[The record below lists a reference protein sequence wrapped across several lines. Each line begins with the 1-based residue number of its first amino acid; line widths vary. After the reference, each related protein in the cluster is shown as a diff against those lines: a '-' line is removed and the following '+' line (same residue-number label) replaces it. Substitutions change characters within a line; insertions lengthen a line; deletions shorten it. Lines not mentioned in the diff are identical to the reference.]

1 MEEFGQKLR
10 EVRTA
15 KGYTQQALA
24 EKLYV
29 TRQTVSRWESGKRYP
44 DLETLKKISAELE
57 VSVDE
62 LLSMEPH
69 PDEQKEMTAE
79 EEKTPVVFGKSKEKN
94 VKNRVMAV
102 LYIII
107 IAGLVIYLLGSFKEN
122 GIFNSIFFTKYVEIL
137 GELVLFILGSIAF
150 WKEKDNPEKSGM
162 VVAGYFVL
170 EAVGNICYIWSIR
183 EFVFGIFDGSCP
195 NPEAYIYIL
204 LDCLIKISVYFIGAV
219 GAGIYFYRKRG
230 RILGGIFIY
239 GVSVYVIYSNIKS
252 IFSTIHVI
260 QENSQSMAGGALRLN
275 VLYFVICAFVV
286 MVFCCQILLQNTIFG
301 ERKEDHFG
309 N

>member
-15 KGYTQQALA
+15 KGYTQQTLA

-29 TRQTVSRWESGKRYP
+29 TRQTVSRWESGNRYP
-44 DLETLKKISAELE
+44 DLETLKKISVELE

-62 LLSMEPH
+62 LLSIEPH

-79 EEKTPVVFGKSKEKN
+79 EEKTTDVFEKSKEKN
-94 VKNRVMAV
+94 VKNRVMAG

-150 WKEKDNPEKSGM
+150 WKEKDNPEKSGI

-170 EAVGNICYIWSIR
+170 EVVGNICYMWSIR
-183 EFVFGIFDGSCP
+183 EFIFGIFDGSCP

-230 RILGGIFIY
+230 RIFGGILIY
-239 GVSVYVIYSNIKS
+239 GVSAYVIYSNIKS

-260 QENSQSMAGGALRLN
+260 QENSQSMADGALRLN

-301 ERKEDHFG
+301 ERKEDPFG

>member
-29 TRQTVSRWESGKRYP
+29 TRQTVSRWESGNRYP

-62 LLSMEPH
+62 LLSAESDL
-69 PDEQKEMTAE
+69 DEVETTME
-79 EEKTPVVFGKSKEKN
+79 EEKTPVVFEKSKERN
-94 VKNRVMAV
+94 IKNRVMAV
-102 LYIII
+102 LYMII
-107 IAGLVIYLLGSFKEN
+107 IAGLAIYLLGSFKEN

-137 GELVLFILGSIAF
+137 GELGLFILGLTAF
-150 WKEKDNPEKSGM
+150 WKEKDNPEKSGI

-170 EAVGNICYIWSIR
+170 EAVGNICYMWSIR
-183 EFVFGIFDGSCP
+183 EFIFDIFDGSCP

-204 LDCLIKISVYFIGAV
+204 IDCLIKISVYFIGAV
-219 GAGIYFYRKRG
+219 GAGLYFYRKRG

-239 GVSVYVIYSNIKS
+239 GVSAYVIYSNLKS
-252 IFSTIHVI
+252 IFSMIHVI
-260 QENSQSMAGGALRLN
+260 QENSQSIVDGALRLN

-286 MVFCCQILLQNTIFG
+286 MVFCCQILLQNKIFG
-301 ERKEDHFG
+301 ERKADYLG
-309 N
+309 D

>member
-10 EVRTA
+10 EIRTT

-29 TRQTVSRWESGKRYP
+29 TRQTVSRWESGNRYP

-62 LLSMEPH
+62 LLSTESDI
-69 PDEQKEMTAE
+69 DEAKTTAE
-79 EEKTPVVFGKSKEKN
+79 EGETPVVFEKSKEKN

-102 LYIII
+102 LYMII
-107 IAGLVIYLLGSFKEN
+107 IAGLAIYLLGSFKEN

-137 GELVLFILGSIAF
+137 GELGLFILGLIAF
-150 WKEKDNPEKSGM
+150 WKEKDNPEKSGI

-170 EAVGNICYIWSIR
+170 EVVGNICYMWSIR
-183 EFVFGIFDGSCP
+183 EFIFGIFDGSCP

-204 LDCLIKISVYFIGAV
+204 IDCLIKISVYFIGAV
-219 GAGIYFYRKRG
+219 GAGLYFYRKRG
-230 RILGGIFIY
+230 SIFGGIFIY
-239 GVSVYVIYSNIKS
+239 GVSAYVIYSNIKS

-260 QENSQSMAGGALRLN
+260 QENSQSMADGALRLN

-286 MVFCCQILLQNTIFG
+286 MVFCCQILLQKLPRVDNKSETFPS
-301 ERKEDHFG
+301 
-309 N
+309 

>member
-29 TRQTVSRWESGKRYP
+29 TRQTVSRWESGNRYP

-62 LLSMEPH
+62 LLSTESEL
-69 PDEQKEMTAE
+69 DEVETTTE
-79 EEKTPVVFGKSKEKN
+79 EEKTPVVFEKSKERN
-94 VKNRVMAV
+94 IKNRVMTV
-102 LYIII
+102 LYMIVII
-107 IAGLVIYLLGSFKEN
+107 GLTIYLLGSFKEN
-122 GIFNSIFFTKYVEIL
+122 GIFNSIFLTKYVEIL
-137 GELVLFILGSIAF
+137 GELGLFILGLTVF
-150 WKEKDNPEKSGM
+150 WKEKDNPEKSGI

-170 EAVGNICYIWSIR
+170 EMVGNICYMWSIR
-183 EFVFGIFDGSCP
+183 EFIFGIFDGSCP

-204 LDCLIKISVYFIGAV
+204 IDCLIKISVYFIGAV
-219 GAGIYFYRKRG
+219 GAGLYFYRKRG
-230 RILGGIFIY
+230 RILGGILIY
-239 GVSVYVIYSNIKS
+239 VVSAYVIYLNLRS

-301 ERKEDHFG
+301 ERKEDPFG

>member
-29 TRQTVSRWESGKRYP
+29 TRQTVSRWESGNRYP
-44 DLETLKKISAELE
+44 DLETLKKISVELE

-62 LLSMEPH
+62 LLSTESDL
-69 PDEQKEMTAE
+69 DEAETAAE
-79 EEKTPVVFGKSKEKN
+79 EEKIPVVFEKSKERN
-94 VKNRVMAV
+94 IKNRVMTV
-102 LYIII
+102 LYMIVII
-107 IAGLVIYLLGSFKEN
+107 GLTIYLLGSFKEN
-122 GIFNSIFFTKYVEIL
+122 GIFNSIFLTKYVEIL
-137 GELVLFILGSIAF
+137 GELGLFILGLIAF
-150 WKEKDNPEKSGM
+150 WKEKDNPEKSGI

-170 EAVGNICYIWSIR
+170 EVVGNICYMWSIR
-183 EFVFGIFDGSCP
+183 EFIFGIFDGSCH

-204 LDCLIKISVYFIGAV
+204 IDCLIKISVYFIGAV
-219 GAGIYFYRKRG
+219 GAGLYFYRKRG
-230 RILGGIFIY
+230 RILGGILIY
-239 GVSVYVIYSNIKS
+239 VVSAYVIYLNLKS

-260 QENSQSMAGGALRLN
+260 QENSQSMVDGALRLN

-286 MVFCCQILLQNTIFG
+286 MVFCCQILLQKTLHVDNKIETFPS
-301 ERKEDHFG
+301 
-309 N
+309 

>member
-29 TRQTVSRWESGKRYP
+29 TRQTVSRWESGNRYP

-62 LLSMEPH
+62 LLSTESEL
-69 PDEQKEMTAE
+69 DEAETAAE
-79 EEKTPVVFGKSKEKN
+79 EEKIPVVLEKSKERN
-94 VKNRVMAV
+94 IKNRVMAV
-102 LYIII
+102 LYMII
-107 IAGLVIYLLGSFKEN
+107 IAGLTIYLLGSFKEN
-122 GIFNSIFFTKYVEIL
+122 GIFNSFFFTKYVEIL
-137 GELVLFILGSIAF
+137 GELGLFILGLIAF
-150 WKEKDNPEKSGM
+150 WKEKDNPEKRGI

-170 EAVGNICYIWSIR
+170 EAVGNICYMWSIR
-183 EFVFGIFDGSCP
+183 EFIFGIFDGSCP

-204 LDCLIKISVYFIGAV
+204 IDCLIKISVYFIGTV
-219 GAGIYFYRKRG
+219 GAGLYFYRKRG
-230 RILGGIFIY
+230 RILGGILIY
-239 GVSVYVIYSNIKS
+239 GVSAYVIYSNIKS

-260 QENSQSMAGGALRLN
+260 HENSQSMADGALRLN
-275 VLYFVICAFVV
+275 VLYFVICVFVV
-286 MVFCCQILLQNTIFG
+286 MVFCCQVLLQNTIFG

>member
-29 TRQTVSRWESGKRYP
+29 TRQTVSRWESGNRYP
-44 DLETLKKISAELE
+44 DLESLKKISVELE

-62 LLSMEPH
+62 LLSTESDL
-69 PDEQKEMTAE
+69 DEAETAAE
-79 EEKTPVVFGKSKEKN
+79 EEKIPVVFEKSKERN
-94 VKNRVMAV
+94 IKNRVMAV
-102 LYIII
+102 LYMII
-107 IAGLVIYLLGSFKEN
+107 IAGLAIYLLGSFKEN

-137 GELVLFILGSIAF
+137 GELGLFILGLIAF
-150 WKEKDNPEKSGM
+150 WKEKDNPEKSGI

-170 EAVGNICYIWSIR
+170 EVVGNICYMWSIR
-183 EFVFGIFDGSCP
+183 EFIFGIFDGSCP

-204 LDCLIKISVYFIGAV
+204 IDCLIKISVYFIGTV
-219 GAGIYFYRKRG
+219 GAGLYFYRKRG
-230 RILGGIFIY
+230 SIFGGILIY
-239 GVSVYVIYSNIKS
+239 GVSAYVIYSNIKS

-260 QENSQSMAGGALRLN
+260 QENSQSMADGALRLN

-301 ERKEDHFG
+301 ERKEDPFG

>member
-29 TRQTVSRWESGKRYP
+29 TRQTVSRWESGNRYP

-62 LLSMEPH
+62 LLSTESDL
-69 PDEQKEMTAE
+69 DEAETAAE
-79 EEKTPVVFGKSKEKN
+79 EEKIPVVFEKSKERN
-94 VKNRVMAV
+94 IKNRVMTV
-102 LYIII
+102 LYMIVII
-107 IAGLVIYLLGSFKEN
+107 GLTIYLLGSFKEN
-122 GIFNSIFFTKYVEIL
+122 GIFNSIFLTKYVEIL
-137 GELVLFILGSIAF
+137 GELGLFILGLIAF
-150 WKEKDNPEKSGM
+150 WKEKDNPEKSGI

-170 EAVGNICYIWSIR
+170 EVVGNICYMWSIR
-183 EFVFGIFDGSCP
+183 EFIFGIFDGSCP

-204 LDCLIKISVYFIGAV
+204 IDCLIKISVYFIGAV
-219 GAGIYFYRKRG
+219 GAGLYFYRKRG
-230 RILGGIFIY
+230 RILGGILIY
-239 GVSVYVIYSNIKS
+239 VVSAYVIYLNLRS

-260 QENSQSMAGGALRLN
+260 QENSQSMADGALRLN

-286 MVFCCQILLQNTIFG
+286 MVFCCQILLQKLPRVDNKSETFPS
-301 ERKEDHFG
+301 
-309 N
+309 

>member
-29 TRQTVSRWESGKRYP
+29 TRQTVSRWESGNRYP

-62 LLSMEPH
+62 LLSTESDL
-69 PDEQKEMTAE
+69 DEVETTTE
-79 EEKTPVVFGKSKEKN
+79 EEKIPVVFEKSKERN
-94 VKNRVMAV
+94 IKNRVMAV
-102 LYIII
+102 LYMII
-107 IAGLVIYLLGSFKEN
+107 IADLAIYLLGSFKEN

-137 GELVLFILGSIAF
+137 GELGLFILGLIVF
-150 WKEKDNPEKSGM
+150 WKEKDNPEKSGI

-170 EAVGNICYIWSIR
+170 EVVGNICYMWSIR
-183 EFVFGIFDGSCP
+183 EFIFGIFDGSCP

-204 LDCLIKISVYFIGAV
+204 IDCLIKISVYFIGAV
-219 GAGIYFYRKRG
+219 GAGLYFYRKRG
-230 RILGGIFIY
+230 SIFGGILIY
-239 GVSVYVIYSNIKS
+239 GVSAYVIYSNIKS

-260 QENSQSMAGGALRLN
+260 QENSQSMADGALRLN

-301 ERKEDHFG
+301 ERKEDPFG

>member
-29 TRQTVSRWESGKRYP
+29 TRQTVSRWESGNRYP
-44 DLETLKKISAELE
+44 DLETLKKISVELE

-62 LLSMEPH
+62 LLSTESEL
-69 PDEQKEMTAE
+69 DEAGTAAE
-79 EEKTPVVFGKSKEKN
+79 EEKIPVVFEKSKERN
-94 VKNRVMAV
+94 SKNRVMTV
-102 LYIII
+102 LYMIVII
-107 IAGLVIYLLGSFKEN
+107 GLTIYLLGSFKEN

-137 GELVLFILGSIAF
+137 GELGLFILGLIAF
-150 WKEKDNPEKSGM
+150 WKEKDNPEKSGI

-170 EAVGNICYIWSIR
+170 EVVGNICYMWSIR
-183 EFVFGIFDGSCP
+183 EFIFGIFDGSCP

-204 LDCLIKISVYFIGAV
+204 IDCLIKISVYFIGAV
-219 GAGIYFYRKRG
+219 GAGLYFYRKRG
-230 RILGGIFIY
+230 SIFGGILIY
-239 GVSVYVIYSNIKS
+239 GVSAYVIYSNIKS

-260 QENSQSMAGGALRLN
+260 QENSQSMADGALRLS

-301 ERKEDHFG
+301 ERKEDPFG

>member
-29 TRQTVSRWESGKRYP
+29 TRQTVSRWESGNRYP

-62 LLSMEPH
+62 LLSTESDI
-69 PDEQKEMTAE
+69 DEAKTTAE
-79 EEKTPVVFGKSKEKN
+79 EGETLVVFEKSKEKN

-102 LYIII
+102 LYMII
-107 IAGLVIYLLGSFKEN
+107 IAGLAIYLLGSFKEN

-137 GELVLFILGSIAF
+137 GELGLFILGLIAF
-150 WKEKDNPEKSGM
+150 WKEKDNPEKSGI

-170 EAVGNICYIWSIR
+170 EVVGNICYMWSIR
-183 EFVFGIFDGSCP
+183 EFIFGIFDGSCP

-204 LDCLIKISVYFIGAV
+204 IDCLIKISVYFIGAV
-219 GAGIYFYRKRG
+219 GAGLYFYRKRG

-239 GVSVYVIYSNIKS
+239 GVSAYVIYSNIKS

-260 QENSQSMAGGALRLN
+260 QENSQSMADGALRLN

-286 MVFCCQILLQNTIFG
+286 MVFCCQILLQKLPRVDNKSETFPS
-301 ERKEDHFG
+301 
-309 N
+309 

>member
-29 TRQTVSRWESGKRYP
+29 TRQTVSRWESGNRYP
-44 DLETLKKISAELE
+44 DLETLKKISAERE
-57 VSVDE
+57 ESVDE
-62 LLSMEPH
+62 LLSTESEL
-69 PDEQKEMTAE
+69 DEVETTTE
-79 EEKTPVVFGKSKEKN
+79 EEKTPVVFEKSKERN
-94 VKNRVMAV
+94 IKNRVMAV
-102 LYIII
+102 LYMII
-107 IAGLVIYLLGSFKEN
+107 IAGLAIYLLGSFKEN

-137 GELVLFILGSIAF
+137 GELGLFILGLIVF
-150 WKEKDNPEKSGM
+150 WKEKDNPEKSGI

-170 EAVGNICYIWSIR
+170 EVVGNICYMWSIR
-183 EFVFGIFDGSCP
+183 EFIFGIFDGSCP

-204 LDCLIKISVYFIGAV
+204 IDCLIKISVYFIGAV
-219 GAGIYFYRKRG
+219 GAGLYFYRKRG
-230 RILGGIFIY
+230 SIFGGILIY
-239 GVSVYVIYSNIKS
+239 GVSAYVIYSNIKS

-260 QENSQSMAGGALRLN
+260 QENSQGMADGALRLN

-301 ERKEDHFG
+301 ERKEDPFG

>member
-29 TRQTVSRWESGKRYP
+29 TRQTVSRWESGNRYP

-62 LLSMEPH
+62 LLSTESEL
-69 PDEQKEMTAE
+69 DEAGTAAE
-79 EEKTPVVFGKSKEKN
+79 EEKIPVVLEKSKERN
-94 VKNRVMAV
+94 IKNRVMAV
-102 LYIII
+102 LYMII
-107 IAGLVIYLLGSFKEN
+107 IAGLAIYLLGSFKEN
-122 GIFNSIFFTKYVEIL
+122 GIFTSIFFTKYVEIL
-137 GELVLFILGSIAF
+137 GELGLFILGLIAF
-150 WKEKDNPEKSGM
+150 WKEKDNPEKSGI

-170 EAVGNICYIWSIR
+170 EVVGNICYMWSIR
-183 EFVFGIFDGSCP
+183 EFIFGIFDGSCP

-204 LDCLIKISVYFIGAV
+204 IDCLIKISVYIIGAV
-219 GAGIYFYRKRG
+219 GAGLYFYRKPG
-230 RILGGIFIY
+230 RIFGGILIY
-239 GVSVYVIYSNIKS
+239 GVSAYVIYSNIKS

-260 QENSQSMAGGALRLN
+260 QENSQSMADGALRLN

-286 MVFCCQILLQNTIFG
+286 MVFCCQILLQKLPRVDNKSETFPS
-301 ERKEDHFG
+301 
-309 N
+309 

>member
-29 TRQTVSRWESGKRYP
+29 TRQTVSRWESGNRYP

-62 LLSMEPH
+62 LLSTESDL
-69 PDEQKEMTAE
+69 DEVETITE
-79 EEKTPVVFGKSKEKN
+79 EEKTPVVFEKSKERN
-94 VKNRVMAV
+94 IKNRVMAV
-102 LYIII
+102 LYMII
-107 IAGLVIYLLGSFKEN
+107 IAGLAIYLLGSFKEN

-137 GELVLFILGSIAF
+137 GELGLFILGLTAF
-150 WKEKDNPEKSGM
+150 WKEKDNPEKSGI

-170 EAVGNICYIWSIR
+170 EVVGNICYMWSIR
-183 EFVFGIFDGSCP
+183 EFIFDIFDGSCP

-204 LDCLIKISVYFIGAV
+204 IGCLIKISVYFIGTV
-219 GAGIYFYRKRG
+219 GAGLYFYRKRG
-230 RILGGIFIY
+230 RILGGILIY
-239 GVSVYVIYSNIKS
+239 GVSAYVIYSNLKS

-260 QENSQSMAGGALRLN
+260 QENSQSMVDGALRLN

-286 MVFCCQILLQNTIFG
+286 MVFCCQILLQKPSHVDNKIETFPS
-301 ERKEDHFG
+301 
-309 N
+309 

>member
-15 KGYTQQALA
+15 KGYTQQVLA

-29 TRQTVSRWESGKRYP
+29 TRQTVSRWESGNRYP
-44 DLETLKKISAELE
+44 DLETLKKISVELE

-62 LLSMEPH
+62 LLSTESDL
-69 PDEQKEMTAE
+69 DEAETAAE
-79 EEKTPVVFGKSKEKN
+79 EEKISVVFEKSKERN
-94 VKNRVMAV
+94 IKNRVMAV
-102 LYIII
+102 LYMII

-137 GELVLFILGSIAF
+137 GELGLFILGLIAF
-150 WKEKDNPEKSGM
+150 WKEKDNPEKSGI

-170 EAVGNICYIWSIR
+170 EVVGNICYMWSIR
-183 EFVFGIFDGSCP
+183 EFIFGIFDGSCP

-204 LDCLIKISVYFIGAV
+204 IDCLIKISVYFIGAV
-219 GAGIYFYRKRG
+219 GAGLYFYRKRG
-230 RILGGIFIY
+230 SIFGGILIY
-239 GVSVYVIYSNIKS
+239 GVSAYVIYSNIKS

-260 QENSQSMAGGALRLN
+260 QENSQSMADGALRLN

-301 ERKEDHFG
+301 ERKEDPFG

>member
-29 TRQTVSRWESGKRYP
+29 TRQTVSRWESGNRYP

-62 LLSMEPH
+62 LLSTESEL
-69 PDEQKEMTAE
+69 DEVETTTE
-79 EEKTPVVFGKSKEKN
+79 EEKTPVVFEKSKERN
-94 VKNRVMAV
+94 IKNRVMAV
-102 LYIII
+102 LYMII
-107 IAGLVIYLLGSFKEN
+107 IAGLAIYLLGSFKEN

-137 GELVLFILGSIAF
+137 GELGLFILGLIVF
-150 WKEKDNPEKSGM
+150 WKEKDNPEKSGI

-170 EAVGNICYIWSIR
+170 EVVGNICYMWSIR
-183 EFVFGIFDGSCP
+183 EFIFGIFDGSCP

-204 LDCLIKISVYFIGAV
+204 IDCLIKISVYFIGAV
-219 GAGIYFYRKRG
+219 GAGLYFYRKRG
-230 RILGGIFIY
+230 SIFGGILIY
-239 GVSVYVIYSNIKS
+239 GVSASVIYSNIKS

-260 QENSQSMAGGALRLN
+260 QENSQGMADGALRLN
-275 VLYFVICAFVV
+275 VLYFVIFAFVV

-301 ERKEDHFG
+301 ERKEDPFG

>member
-29 TRQTVSRWESGKRYP
+29 TRQTVSRWESGNRYP

-62 LLSMEPH
+62 LLSTESEL
-69 PDEQKEMTAE
+69 DEAGTAAE
-79 EEKTPVVFGKSKEKN
+79 EEKIPVVFEKSKERN
-94 VKNRVMAV
+94 IKNRVMTV
-102 LYIII
+102 LYMIVII
-107 IAGLVIYLLGSFKEN
+107 GLTIYLLGSFKEN

-137 GELVLFILGSIAF
+137 GELGLFILGLIAF
-150 WKEKDNPEKSGM
+150 WKEKDNPEKSGI

-170 EAVGNICYIWSIR
+170 EVVGNICYMWSIR
-183 EFVFGIFDGSCP
+183 EFIFGIFDGSCP

-230 RILGGIFIY
+230 RIFGGILIY
-239 GVSVYVIYSNIKS
+239 GVSAYVIYSNIKS

-260 QENSQSMAGGALRLN
+260 QENSQSMADGALRLN

-301 ERKEDHFG
+301 ERKEDPFG

>member
-29 TRQTVSRWESGKRYP
+29 TRQTVSRWESGNRYP
-44 DLETLKKISAELE
+44 DLETLKKISVELE

-62 LLSMEPH
+62 LLSTESDL
-69 PDEQKEMTAE
+69 DEAETAAE
-79 EEKTPVVFGKSKEKN
+79 EEKIPVVFEKSKERN
-94 VKNRVMAV
+94 IKNRVMTV
-102 LYIII
+102 LYRIVII
-107 IAGLVIYLLGSFKEN
+107 GLTIYLLGSFKEN
-122 GIFNSIFFTKYVEIL
+122 GIFNSIFLTKYVEIL
-137 GELVLFILGSIAF
+137 GELGLFILGLIAF
-150 WKEKDNPEKSGM
+150 WKEKDNPEKSGI

-170 EAVGNICYIWSIR
+170 EVVGNICYMWSIR
-183 EFVFGIFDGSCP
+183 ELIFGIFDGSCP

-204 LDCLIKISVYFIGAV
+204 IDCLIKISVYFIGAV
-219 GAGIYFYRKRG
+219 GAGLYFYRKRG
-230 RILGGIFIY
+230 RILGGILIY
-239 GVSVYVIYSNIKS
+239 GVSAYVIYLNLKS

-260 QENSQSMAGGALRLN
+260 QENSQSMADGALRLN

-286 MVFCCQILLQNTIFG
+286 IVFCCQVLLQNTIFG

>member
-29 TRQTVSRWESGKRYP
+29 TRQTVSRWESGNRYP

-62 LLSMEPH
+62 LLSAESDL
-69 PDEQKEMTAE
+69 DEAGTTAE
-79 EEKTPVVFGKSKEKN
+79 EEKTPFVLEKSKERN
-94 VKNRVMAV
+94 IKNRVMTV
-102 LYIII
+102 LYMII
-107 IAGLVIYLLGSFKEN
+107 IAGLAIYLLGSFKEN

-137 GELVLFILGSIAF
+137 GELGLFILGLIAF
-150 WKEKDNPEKSGM
+150 WKEKDNPEKSGI

-170 EAVGNICYIWSIR
+170 EVVGNICYMWSIR
-183 EFVFGIFDGSCP
+183 EFIFGIFDGSCP

-204 LDCLIKISVYFIGAV
+204 IDCLIKISVYFTGAV
-219 GAGIYFYRKRG
+219 GAGLYFYRKRG
-230 RILGGIFIY
+230 SIFGGILIY
-239 GVSVYVIYSNIKS
+239 GVSAYVIYSNIKS

-260 QENSQSMAGGALRLN
+260 QENSQSMADGALRLN

-301 ERKEDHFG
+301 ERKEDPFG

>member
-29 TRQTVSRWESGKRYP
+29 TRQTVSRWESGNRYP

-62 LLSMEPH
+62 LLSTESNF
-69 PDEQKEMTAE
+69 DEVETTAE
-79 EEKTPVVFGKSKEKN
+79 EEKTPVVFEKSKEKN
-94 VKNRVMAV
+94 IINRVMAV
-102 LYIII
+102 LYMII
-107 IAGLVIYLLGSFKEN
+107 IAGLTIYLLGSFKEN
-122 GIFNSIFFTKYVEIL
+122 GILNSIFFTKYVEIL
-137 GELVLFILGSIAF
+137 GELGLFILGFTAF
-150 WKEKDNPEKSGM
+150 WKEKNNLEKSGI
-162 VVAGYFVL
+162 VVAVYFAL
-170 EAVGNICYIWSIR
+170 EAVGNICYMWSIR
-183 EFVFGIFDGSCP
+183 EFIFSIFNGSCP

-204 LDCLIKISVYFIGAV
+204 IDCLIKISVYFIGAV

-230 RILGGIFIY
+230 RIFGGILIY
-239 GVSVYVIYSNIKS
+239 GVSAYVIYLNLKS

-260 QENSQSMAGGALRLN
+260 QENSQSMADGALRLN

-286 MVFCCQILLQNTIFG
+286 MVFCCQILLQKTLHVDNKIETFPS
-301 ERKEDHFG
+301 
-309 N
+309 

>member
-29 TRQTVSRWESGKRYP
+29 TRQTVSRWESGNRYP
-44 DLETLKKISAELE
+44 DLETLKKISVELE

-62 LLSMEPH
+62 LLSTESDL
-69 PDEQKEMTAE
+69 DEAETAAE
-79 EEKTPVVFGKSKEKN
+79 EEKIPVVFEKSKERN
-94 VKNRVMAV
+94 IKNRVMTV
-102 LYIII
+102 LYMIVII
-107 IAGLVIYLLGSFKEN
+107 GLTIYLLGSFKEN
-122 GIFNSIFFTKYVEIL
+122 GIFNSIFLTKYVEIL
-137 GELVLFILGSIAF
+137 GKLGLFILGLIAF
-150 WKEKDNPEKSGM
+150 WKEKDNPEKSGI

-170 EAVGNICYIWSIR
+170 EVVGNICYMWSIR
-183 EFVFGIFDGSCP
+183 EFIFGIFDGSCP

-204 LDCLIKISVYFIGAV
+204 IDCLIKISVYFIGAV
-219 GAGIYFYRKRG
+219 GAGLYFYRKRG
-230 RILGGIFIY
+230 RILGGILIY
-239 GVSVYVIYSNIKS
+239 VVSAYVIYLNLRS

-260 QENSQSMAGGALRLN
+260 QENSQSMADGALRLN

-286 MVFCCQILLQNTIFG
+286 MVFCCQILLQKLPRVDNKIETFPS
-301 ERKEDHFG
+301 
-309 N
+309 

>member
-10 EVRTA
+10 EVRIA
-15 KGYTQQALA
+15 KGYTQQTLA

-29 TRQTVSRWESGKRYP
+29 TRQTVSRWESGNRYP
-44 DLETLKKISAELE
+44 DLETLKKISVELE

-79 EEKTPVVFGKSKEKN
+79 EEKTTDVYEKSKEKN
-94 VKNRVMAV
+94 IINRVMAV
-102 LYIII
+102 LYMII
-107 IAGLVIYLLGSFKEN
+107 IAGLTIYLLGNLKEN
-122 GIFNSIFFTKYVEIL
+122 
-137 GELVLFILGSIAF
+137 
-150 WKEKDNPEKSGM
+150 
-162 VVAGYFVL
+162 
-170 EAVGNICYIWSIR
+170 
-183 EFVFGIFDGSCP
+183 GIFDGSCP

-219 GAGIYFYRKRG
+219 GAGLYFRRKHG
-230 RILGGIFIY
+230 RIWGGILIY
-239 GVSVYVIYSNIKS
+239 GVSAYAICSNLKS

-260 QENSQSMAGGALRLN
+260 QENSQSMASGTLRLN

-286 MVFCCQILLQNTIFG
+286 TVFCCQILLQKPPHVDNKIETFPS
-301 ERKEDHFG
+301 
-309 N
+309 

>member
-29 TRQTVSRWESGKRYP
+29 TRQTVSRWESGNRYP

-62 LLSMEPH
+62 LLSMESNL
-69 PDEQKEMTAE
+69 DGVETTAE
-79 EEKTPVVFGKSKEKN
+79 EEKTPVVFEKSKERN
-94 VKNRVMAV
+94 IKNRVIAV
-102 LYIII
+102 LYMII
-107 IAGLVIYLLGSFKEN
+107 IAGLTIYLLGSFKEN

-137 GELVLFILGSIAF
+137 GELALFILGLIAF
-150 WKEKDNPEKSGM
+150 WKEKDNPKKSGI

-170 EAVGNICYIWSIR
+170 EAVGNICYMWSIR
-183 EFVFGIFDGSCP
+183 EFIFSIFDGSCP

-204 LDCLIKISVYFIGAV
+204 IDCLIKISVYFIGTV
-219 GAGIYFYRKRG
+219 GAGLYFYRKRG
-230 RILGGIFIY
+230 RILGGILIY
-239 GVSVYVIYSNIKS
+239 DVSAYVIYLNLKS

-260 QENSQSMAGGALRLN
+260 QENSQSMADGALRLN
-275 VLYFVICAFVV
+275 VLYFVICVLVV
-286 MVFCCQILLQNTIFG
+286 MVFCCQILMQKTLHVDNKNETFSS
-301 ERKEDHFG
+301 
-309 N
+309 

>member
-29 TRQTVSRWESGKRYP
+29 TRQTVSRWESGNRYP

-62 LLSMEPH
+62 LLSTESEL
-69 PDEQKEMTAE
+69 DEAGTAAE
-79 EEKTPVVFGKSKEKN
+79 EEKIPVVFEKSKERN
-94 VKNRVMAV
+94 IKNRVMTV
-102 LYIII
+102 LYMIVII
-107 IAGLVIYLLGSFKEN
+107 GLTIYLLGSFKEN
-122 GIFNSIFFTKYVEIL
+122 GIFNSIFLTKYVEIL
-137 GELVLFILGSIAF
+137 GELGLFILGLIAF
-150 WKEKDNPEKSGM
+150 WKEKDNPEKSGI

-170 EAVGNICYIWSIR
+170 EVVGNICYMWSIR
-183 EFVFGIFDGSCP
+183 EFIFGIFDGSCP

-204 LDCLIKISVYFIGAV
+204 IDCLIKISVYFIGAV
-219 GAGIYFYRKRG
+219 GAGLYFYRKRG
-230 RILGGIFIY
+230 SIFGGILIY
-239 GVSVYVIYSNIKS
+239 GVSAYVIYSNIKS

-260 QENSQSMAGGALRLN
+260 QENSQSMADGALRLN

-301 ERKEDHFG
+301 ERKEDPFG

>member
-29 TRQTVSRWESGKRYP
+29 TRQTVSRWESGNRYP
-44 DLETLKKISAELE
+44 DLETLKKISVELE

-62 LLSMEPH
+62 LLSTESDL
-69 PDEQKEMTAE
+69 DEAETAAE
-79 EEKTPVVFGKSKEKN
+79 EGETLVVFEKSKEKN

-102 LYIII
+102 LYMII
-107 IAGLVIYLLGSFKEN
+107 IAGLAIYLLGSFKEN

-137 GELVLFILGSIAF
+137 GELGLFILGLIAF
-150 WKEKDNPEKSGM
+150 WKEKDNPEKSGI

-170 EAVGNICYIWSIR
+170 EVVGNICYMSSIW
-183 EFVFGIFDGSCP
+183 EFIFGIFDGSCP

-204 LDCLIKISVYFIGAV
+204 IDCLIKISVYFIGAV
-219 GAGIYFYRKRG
+219 GAGLYFYRKRG
-230 RILGGIFIY
+230 SIFGGIFIY
-239 GVSVYVIYSNIKS
+239 GVSAYVVYSNIKS

-260 QENSQSMAGGALRLN
+260 QENSQSMADGALRLN

-286 MVFCCQILLQNTIFG
+286 MVFCCQILLQKLPRVDNKSETFPS
-301 ERKEDHFG
+301 
-309 N
+309 

>member
-29 TRQTVSRWESGKRYP
+29 TRQTVSRWESGNRYP

-62 LLSMEPH
+62 LLSTESNF
-69 PDEQKEMTAE
+69 DEVETTAE
-79 EEKTPVVFGKSKEKN
+79 EKKIPVVFEKSKERN
-94 VKNRVMAV
+94 IKNRVMTV
-102 LYIII
+102 LYMIVII
-107 IAGLVIYLLGSFKEN
+107 GLTIYLLGSFKEN
-122 GIFNSIFFTKYVEIL
+122 GIFNSIFLTKYVEIL
-137 GELVLFILGSIAF
+137 GELGLFILGLIAF
-150 WKEKDNPEKSGM
+150 WKEKDNPEKSGI

-170 EAVGNICYIWSIR
+170 EVVGNICYMWSIR
-183 EFVFGIFDGSCP
+183 EFIFGIFDGSCP
-195 NPEAYIYIL
+195 NPEACIYIL
-204 LDCLIKISVYFIGAV
+204 IDCLIKISLYFIGAV

-230 RILGGIFIY
+230 RILGGILIY
-239 GVSVYVIYSNIKS
+239 VVSAYVIYLNLKS

-260 QENSQSMAGGALRLN
+260 QENSQSMADGALRLN

-301 ERKEDHFG
+301 ERKEDPFG

>member
-15 KGYTQQALA
+15 RGYTQQALA

-29 TRQTVSRWESGKRYP
+29 TRQTVSRWESGNRYP

-62 LLSMEPH
+62 LLSTESNF
-69 PDEQKEMTAE
+69 DEVETTAE
-79 EEKTPVVFGKSKEKN
+79 EEKTPVVFEKSKERNIKN
-94 VKNRVMAV
+94 KVMAV
-102 LYIII
+102 LYMII
-107 IAGLVIYLLGSFKEN
+107 IAGLTIYLLGSFKEN

-137 GELVLFILGSIAF
+137 GELGLFILGLIAF
-150 WKEKDNPEKSGM
+150 WKEKDNPEKSGI

-170 EAVGNICYIWSIR
+170 EAVGNICYMWSIR
-183 EFVFGIFDGSCP
+183 EFIFSIFNGSCP

-204 LDCLIKISVYFIGAV
+204 IDCLIKISVYFIGAV
-219 GAGIYFYRKRG
+219 GAGLYFYGKRG
-230 RILGGIFIY
+230 SIFGGILIY
-239 GVSVYVIYSNIKS
+239 GVSAYVIYSNIKS

-260 QENSQSMAGGALRLN
+260 QENSQSMADGALRLN

-286 MVFCCQILLQNTIFG
+286 MVFCCQILLQKLPRVDNKSETFPS
-301 ERKEDHFG
+301 
-309 N
+309 

>member
-15 KGYTQQALA
+15 RGYTQQALA

-29 TRQTVSRWESGKRYP
+29 TRQTVSRWESGNRYP

-62 LLSMEPH
+62 LLSTESNF
-69 PDEQKEMTAE
+69 DEVETTAE
-79 EEKTPVVFGKSKEKN
+79 EEKTPVVFEKSKEKN

-102 LYIII
+102 LYMII
-107 IAGLVIYLLGSFKEN
+107 IAGLAIYLLGSFKEN

-137 GELVLFILGSIAF
+137 GELGLFILGSIAF
-150 WKEKDNPEKSGM
+150 WKEKNNLEKSGII
-162 VVAGYFVL
+162 VAGYFVL
-170 EAVGNICYIWSIR
+170 EAVGNICYMWSIR
-183 EFVFGIFDGSCP
+183 EFIFSIFNGSCP

-204 LDCLIKISVYFIGAV
+204 IDCLIKISLYFIGAV
-219 GAGIYFYRKRG
+219 GAGLYFYGKRG
-230 RILGGIFIY
+230 SIFGGILIY
-239 GVSVYVIYSNIKS
+239 GVSAYVIYLNLKS

-260 QENSQSMAGGALRLN
+260 QENSQSMVDGALRLN

-286 MVFCCQILLQNTIFG
+286 MVFCCQILLQKTLHVDNKIETFPS
-301 ERKEDHFG
+301 
-309 N
+309 

>member
-29 TRQTVSRWESGKRYP
+29 TRQTVSRWESGNRYP

-62 LLSMEPH
+62 LLSTESEL
-69 PDEQKEMTAE
+69 DEAGTVAE
-79 EEKTPVVFGKSKEKN
+79 EEKTTDVFEKSIERN
-94 VKNRVMAV
+94 IKNRVMAV
-102 LYIII
+102 LYMII
-107 IAGLVIYLLGSFKEN
+107 IAGLAIYLLGSFKEN
-122 GIFNSIFFTKYVEIL
+122 GIFNSIFFTKYMEIL
-137 GELVLFILGSIAF
+137 GELGLFILGLIAF
-150 WKEKDNPEKSGM
+150 WKEKDNPEKSGI

-170 EAVGNICYIWSIR
+170 EVVGNICYMWSIR
-183 EFVFGIFDGSCP
+183 EFIFGIFDGSCP

-204 LDCLIKISVYFIGAV
+204 IDCLIKISVYFIGAV
-219 GAGIYFYRKRG
+219 GAGLYFYRKRG
-230 RILGGIFIY
+230 SIFGGILIY
-239 GVSVYVIYSNIKS
+239 GVSAYVIYSNIKS

-260 QENSQSMAGGALRLN
+260 QENSQSMADGALRLN

-301 ERKEDHFG
+301 ERKEDPFG

>member
-29 TRQTVSRWESGKRYP
+29 TRQTVSRWESGNRYP

-62 LLSMEPH
+62 LLSTESEL
-69 PDEQKEMTAE
+69 DEVETTTE
-79 EEKTPVVFGKSKEKN
+79 EEKTPVVFEKSKERN
-94 VKNRVMAV
+94 IKNRVMAV
-102 LYIII
+102 LYMII
-107 IAGLVIYLLGSFKEN
+107 IAGLAIYLLGSFKEN

-137 GELVLFILGSIAF
+137 GELGLFILGLIVF
-150 WKEKDNPEKSGM
+150 WKEKDNPEKSGI

-170 EAVGNICYIWSIR
+170 EVVGNICYMWSIR
-183 EFVFGIFDGSCP
+183 EFIFGIFDGSCP

-204 LDCLIKISVYFIGAV
+204 IDCLIKISVYFIGAV
-219 GAGIYFYRKRG
+219 GAGLYFYRKRG
-230 RILGGIFIY
+230 RILGGILIY
-239 GVSVYVIYSNIKS
+239 VVSAYVIYLNLRS

-260 QENSQSMAGGALRLN
+260 QENSQGMADGALRLN

-301 ERKEDHFG
+301 ERKEDPFG